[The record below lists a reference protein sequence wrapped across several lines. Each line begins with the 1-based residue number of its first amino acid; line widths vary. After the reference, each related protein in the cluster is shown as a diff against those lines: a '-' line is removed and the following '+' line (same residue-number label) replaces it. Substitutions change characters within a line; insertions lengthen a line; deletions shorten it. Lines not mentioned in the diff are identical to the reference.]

1 MTGEI
6 GMETVIIDKG
16 VTEPKKGPRSSKRKS
31 VYGKLSKKERL
42 QGFLMA
48 VVPLIGFCCFTALP
62 LAMSLYVSFFDLK
75 GYDLSAM
82 KWVGL
87 NNYKLLFQYDLFWKA
102 VLNTLY
108 FSLSVPINIISQLFL
123 ANLLTKVKS
132 KVFSKIVR
140 LVLYIP
146 TIIGGVAISLIF
158 NWLLET
164 NYGVFN
170 TILSSM
176 GLNKIGFTTTKECFM
191 PSVLLIKWW
200 SAGMN
205 ILVLQSALAN
215 VNSTLKEA
223 ARIDGANDRQIFFK
237 IVIPQISPMLYYT
250 LTTEFIAAF
259 QEMST
264 LQIVAGGSIVG
275 PDYSAVSLSYLMYI
289 MSFRNIATEG
299 FGLASAVGNLLGVFI
314 IVFYQINDKIAKKW
328 VSYD

>member
-1 MTGEI
+1 
-6 GMETVIIDKG
+6 METVIIDKG
-16 VTEPKKGPRSSKRKS
+16 VAEQKKGPRFSKKKS
-31 VYGKLSKKERL
+31 AYGKLSKKERL

-48 VVPLIGFCCFTALP
+48 VVPFVGFCCFTALP
-62 LAMSLYVSFFDLK
+62 LAMSLYVSFFFFK

-82 KWVGL
+82 KWAGL
-87 NNYKLLFQYDLFWKA
+87 NNYKLLFQYDLFWTA

-158 NWLLET
+158 NWLLEA

-176 GLNKIGFTTTKECFM
+176 GLDKIGFTTTKEWFM

-223 ARIDGANDRQIFFK
+223 AKIDGANDRQIFFK

-264 LQIVAGGSIVG
+264 LQIVAGGSIFG
-275 PDYSAVSLSYLMYI
+275 PGYSAVSLSYLMYI
-289 MSFRNIATEG
+289 MSFRNMATEG
-299 FGLASAVGNLLGVFI
+299 FGLASAVGNVLGIFI

>member
-1 MTGEI
+1 
-6 GMETVIIDKG
+6 
-16 VTEPKKGPRSSKRKS
+16 
-31 VYGKLSKKERL
+31 
-42 QGFLMA
+42 
-48 VVPLIGFCCFTALP
+48 
-62 LAMSLYVSFFDLK
+62 
-75 GYDLSAM
+75 M

-87 NNYKLLFQYDLFWKA
+87 NNYKLLFQYDLFWTA

-108 FSLSVPINIISQLFL
+108 FALSVPINIVSQLFL

-158 NWLLET
+158 NWLLEA

-170 TILSSM
+170 TILTSI
-176 GLNKIGFTTTKECFM
+176 GLNKIGFTTTKEWFM

-223 ARIDGANDRQIFFK
+223 AKIDGANDRQIFFK

-264 LQIVAGGSIVG
+264 LQIVAGGSIFG
-275 PDYSAVSLSYLMYI
+275 PGYSAVSLSYLMYI
-289 MSFRNIATEG
+289 MSFRNMATEG
-299 FGLASAVGNLLGVFI
+299 FGLASAVGNVLAGLPRGVGGRLHKRI
-314 IVFYQINDKIAKKW
+314 LVQKKPTRVRSRSRLRKKDKTAGRRDLPL
-328 VSYD
+328 VEGCCASTAPCRTASPPRTRSA

>member
-1 MTGEI
+1 
-6 GMETVIIDKG
+6 METVTIDKG
-16 VTEPKKGPRSSKRKS
+16 IAGHKKKRPSYKKH
-31 VYGKLSKKERL
+31 VQGKLNKKERL
-42 QGFLMA
+42 QGFGMA
-48 VVPLIGFCCFTALP
+48 IVPFIGFLCFTALP
-62 LAMSLYVSFFDLK
+62 LGMSLYVSFFDLH
-75 GYDLSAM
+75 GYDLSKM
-82 KWVGL
+82 TWLGL
-87 NNYKLLFQYDLFWKA
+87 ENYKTLFSYDLFWTG
-102 VLNTLY
+102 VVNTLY
-108 FSLSVPINIISQLFL
+108 FSLSVPINIVSQLFL

-158 NWLLET
+158 NWILEA

-170 TILSSM
+170 TILSSW
-176 GLNKIGFTTTKECFM
+176 GLNKIGFTTTKEWFM

-223 ARIDGANDRQIFFK
+223 ARIDGASDRQIFFR
-237 IVIPQISPMLYYT
+237 IIIPQISPMLYYT
-250 LTTEFIAAF
+250 LMTEFVAAF

-264 LQIVAGGSIVG
+264 VQIISGNGIG
-275 PDYSAVSLSYLMYI
+275 PSNSAITLSYLMYR
-289 MSFRNIATEG
+289 MAYVNVFTEG
-299 FGLASAVGNLLGVFI
+299 FGLASALGIVLGIFI